1 MLYFLEF
8 LRIFSNFFAA
18 PTIIVSQKISNRKIV
33 ASTKLHCV
41 LMGVLSATHKKSEYP
56 EVFTTGY
63 SNISL

>member
-1 MLYFLEF
+1 M
-8 LRIFSNFFAA
+8 
-18 PTIIVSQKISNRKIV
+18 SQKISNRKIV